1 MLLRAGWL
9 GFSSFQK
16 ESISLLTAARRRPT
30 LSWIYSHERPP
41 PPRRRGIPLID
52 AQPATWRRRN
62 DRFINGGERASFKLG
77 FIPPP
82 PLRANPGLSLID
94 TGGGEAADRFLLL
107 DWRKLVAQSD
117 RYPCK
122 IQSSRPACDCSLE
135 RLDTEWKTIFWPR
148 PCGSSRNHPRI
159 SISLRRGFGSNR
171 GSLEGVLK
179 DVVVDVEPVKKILS
193 ENMIWSMY
201 KEYGINNWA
210 RVSGNSIHQNLITFN
225 QIGIGKYCWMVNSV
239 M

>member
-1 MLLRAGWL
+1 MAVRERRL
-9 GFSSFQK
+9 SSD
-16 ESISLLTAARRRPT
+16 L
-30 LSWIYSHERPP
+30 Y
-41 PPRRRGIPLID
+41 
-52 AQPATWRRRN
+52 
-62 DRFINGGERASFKLG
+62 
-77 FIPPP
+77 PPP

-179 DVVVDVEPVKKILS
+179 DVVVDVEPVNKDRKIWYDRCIRNW
-193 ENMIWSMY
+193 NMELIIGP
-201 KEYGINNWA
+201 ECLVI
-210 RVSGNSIHQNLITFN
+210 VSTKI
-225 QIGIGKYCWMVNSV
+225 
-239 M
+239 